1 MEGPETRA
9 FDANFALLQAM
20 VFMAIIAENSG
31 PVHSRNTSWLAEAVS
46 LATYLNLHQSD
57 RFDMGDPAD
66 GNTGPKV
73 ARRLWLSLVVLDRF
87 HAIGAASPML
97 ITDVDFLI
105 EGDEYILG
113 FNLYHLVRKWHKRG
127 FRSIQKCMLTFCRYL
142 DRARP
147 CVPCCYASKSPIQSR

>member
-1 MEGPETRA
+1 MEGPETRG
-9 FDANFALLQAM
+9 FDANFAFLQAM

-46 LATYLNLHQSD
+46 LASYLNLHQSD

-66 GNTGPKV
+66 GNSGPKI

-97 ITDVDFLI
+97 ISELDCCLM
-105 EGDEYILG
+105 EGDEYNLG
-113 FNLYHLVRKWHKRG
+113 FNLYHLVRK
-127 FRSIQKCMLTFCRYL
+127 
-142 DRARP
+142 
-147 CVPCCYASKSPIQSR
+147 